1 VAPALVGPWDLVGS
15 AGVLADAPPNPW
27 FSWSYVQD
35 NIDTL
40 LAATQEHVMLTVA
53 SVVGALLVGLPLAL
67 VAHRYPVT
75 RPVILSVGAVLYTI
89 PALALM
95 AVLWP
100 IFGLSPTSVVIALI
114 LYAVLI
120 VIRNVLTG
128 LDDVPPDVMEAAR
141 GMGYGRRRLLWQVQ
155 LPLAI
160 PSIFAG
166 LRVATVSTIGLVTI
180 GALLGYGGLGNLILS
195 GFTNNAYH
203 AQIMTATLL
212 VVALSVVADV
222 ALLLLQNLVAP
233 WLRKA
238 RT

>member
-1 VAPALVGPWDLVGS
+1 MLTLASVIGAF
-15 AGVLADAPPNPW
+15 VLA
-27 FSWSYVQD
+27 
-35 NIDTL
+35 
-40 LAATQEHVMLTVA
+40 
-53 SVVGALLVGLPLAL
+53 LPLAL
-67 VAHRYPVT
+67 IAHRFPPT
-75 RPVILSVGAVLYTI
+75 RPFILGIGEVLYTI

-120 VIRNVLTG
+120 IIRNILSG
-128 LDDVPPDVMEAAR
+128 LADVSEDVVEAAK

-160 PSIFAG
+160 PSIVAG

-195 GFTNNAYH
+195 GFVNNAYH

-212 VVALSVVADV
+212 VVALAVVADG
-222 ALLLLQNLVAP
+222 LLVLVQRLLAP
-233 WLRKA
+233 WLRKV